1 MQEFILRTSFMCGL
15 ALLAAGCNAEQAQVP
30 ADQAPVAQT
39 PETQALVIQGGTLI
53 DGNGGAPLANSV
65 IVIEGNR
72 IAAVGTAGEVE
83 VPVGAEVVDANNKWI
98 IPGLWDCQVNYSWF
112 YGEPML
118 NQGVTGSC
126 DIGNNEELGI
136 LHRNAVLAGN
146 IRSPRTWIGIGHLG
160 GADPDDL
167 TGYETDLSTR
177 QIPATLDELRTAVNH
192 LLDAGADQIMFHDGR
207 NFTPEMVALGCELA
221 HSRNIP
227 CTSRSGG
234 PLVTPREAALAGI
247 DIIPHSQGIGAAVLR
262 DGSEVTGGDADR
274 YADMD
279 DAKAMELI
287 EILVAEDA
295 RPVPNIIHV
304 FPGYPADWARMNAA
318 IEEALA
324 DPNLAGYYPDSFLE
338 PLLRTRARTPP
349 DDEVGEARIRSYAN
363 MIRFH
368 KMLIDAGGHP
378 LIGGDTNAAKLS
390 GFVVHDEME
399 IWQEG
404 GIEPMQILQA
414 ATKWP
419 AEGMK
424 KIADYGTIEADKI
437 ADMVILDADPLEDIA
452 NARQIANVVFDGKVV
467 DHSFTASYAP
477 TFGGSGGDIR
487 AVESLPEVSELK
499 MVAWTGATV
508 EPDPAQSPQP
518 ALETIAP
525 RWVTAGDPATM
536 ITLTGFNFVDRS
548 EVLIDG
554 EAVAFERIS
563 DTELTVSVDAI
574 RLTNAGRLDIVVVN
588 PEPLASPDL
597 GNGTSNAAHLLV
609 DYQY

>member
-1 MQEFILRTSFMCGL
+1 MKKFLLRTSLACGL
-15 ALLAAGCNAEQAQVP
+15 PLLAAGCTAEQ
-30 ADQAPVAQT
+30 AQT
-39 PETQALVIQGGTLI
+39 PETQPPVVQALVIQGGTLI
-53 DGNGGAPLANSV
+53 DGNGGAPLVNSV

-72 IAAVGTAGEVE
+72 ITAVGTTGDVE
-83 VPVGAEVVDANNKWI
+83 VPAGAEVLDANNKWI

-136 LHRNAVLAGN
+136 LHRNAGLAGN
-146 IRSPRTWIGIGHLG
+146 IRSPRTWVGIGHLG

-177 QIPATLDELRTAVNH
+177 QIPATLDELRTVVNN

-221 HSRNIP
+221 HARNIP

-262 DGSEVTGGDADR
+262 DGSDVTGGDADR

-304 FPGYPADWARMNAA
+304 FPGYPADWARMNTA

-324 DPNLAGYYPDSFLE
+324 DPNLAAYYPDNFRE

-349 DDEVGEARIRSYAN
+349 DDEVGEARKRSYAN

-414 ATKWP
+414 ATRWP

-424 KIADYGTIEADKI
+424 KIADYGTIEAGKI

-452 NARQIANVVFDGKVV
+452 NARQIANVIFDGKVI
-467 DHSFTASYAP
+467 DHGFTAGYAP
-477 TFGGSGGDIR
+477 TFGGTGGNIR

-499 MVAWTGATV
+499 MVAWTGAIV

-525 RWVTAGDPATM
+525 RWVTAGDPATT
-536 ITLTGFNFVDRS
+536 IRLTGFNFVDRS

-554 EAVAFERIS
+554 ESIAFERIS
-563 DTELTVSVDAI
+563 DTELAVSVDAN